1 MAEEI
6 VLKIVIIGDP
16 SSGKTQLILEY
27 VDGYFPSLY
36 VATIGVEYK
45 IKKIQYKDIKIN
57 LQIWDTAGQ
66 ERFLGITKN
75 FLKGADG
82 IIYLYDISNK
92 NSFDIA
98 KNFIIDSLSFD
109 PNVKKIL
116 VGNNLDLEEKRQ
128 VSRETV
134 KKLCDKLNIKEIE
147 ISTKLGTNISQCFK
161 LLVESIIG
169 NMSKE
174 ELLKKYREEARSRK
188 RNKLISK
195 LNKKD
200 VEIKGEDKK
209 FPKLEK
215 YISF

>member
-45 IKKIQYKDIKIN
+45 IKKIQYKDIEIN

-66 ERFLGITKN
+66 ERFHGITKN

-147 ISTKLGTNISQCFK
+147 ISTKLGTNISECFE

-174 ELLKKYREEARSRK
+174 ELLKKYREEARY
-188 RNKLISK
+188 RNGNKSNAK
-195 LNKKD
+195 LNKKML
-200 VEIKGEDKK
+200 K
-209 FPKLEK
+209 
-215 YISF
+215 